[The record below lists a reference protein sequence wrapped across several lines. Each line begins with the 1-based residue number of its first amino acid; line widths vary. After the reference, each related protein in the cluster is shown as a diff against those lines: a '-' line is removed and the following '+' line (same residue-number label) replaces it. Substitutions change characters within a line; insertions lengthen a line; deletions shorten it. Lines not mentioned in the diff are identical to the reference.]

1 MSLFTIIIVFM
12 MAIVVTV
19 FISHLLPVKVP
30 LPLLQIAFGA
40 GLAAGGFQV
49 DFNPHIF
56 LLLFIPPLLFLDGW
70 RIPKDAFFNDLKPI
84 LSLAIGLVIVTII
97 GIGCFI
103 HWLIPPITI
112 AAGFALAAILSPTD
126 PVAVSAM
133 TLSSPLPSR
142 MAHILEGESL
152 LNDASGL
159 VAFNFAIAA
168 VMTGTFSPSEAVI
181 KFFLM
186 AFGGILSGLVVV
198 WVIGKCNNF
207 LVRRTR
213 EEPAIQILISLLIPF
228 TAYILAE
235 AFHASGILAAVAA
248 GIAMHYEHLSGPR
261 LPATRMQSSAVWNML
276 QTTLS
281 GMIFLMLGEQ
291 LPRMLQTL
299 PVVAQQ
305 AGASSPWY
313 LLLYAVVITVALG
326 AIRFGWIWLSIT
338 LTIFRRKHRDKIT
351 TFRPRFSLMA
361 VMALAGV
368 KGSVT
373 LAGILTLP
381 VVLADGSRFPG
392 RELLIFL
399 SMAVIL
405 LSLIVAAIG
414 LPCMTRTLGDDLPH
428 DADNNNI
435 GAALTEAAINRLTD
449 LLSQPIDDPS
459 KQALRADV
467 GNMLLETY
475 QRRLH
480 YDDGDEVINL
490 GLEMMKRSRLERF
503 MQREAI
509 IAQRSELFRMRKA
522 RNISDT
528 IFHQLLREI
537 DLKEESLREHVN
549 T

>member
-1 MSLFTIIIVFM
+1 MSLITIVLVFM

-19 FISHLLPVKVP
+19 FVSHLLPVKVP
-30 LPLLQIAFGA
+30 LPLIQIAAGA
-40 GLAAGGFQV
+40 ALAAGGFQV
-49 DFNPHIF
+49 DFDPHIF

-70 RIPKDAFFNDLKPI
+70 RIPKDAFFRDMKPI
-84 LSLAIGLVIVTII
+84 LSLAIGLVMVTIL
-97 GIGCFI
+97 GIGLFI
-103 HWLIPPITI
+103 HWLIPAITV

-133 TLSSPLPSR
+133 TASSPLPSR

-168 VMTGTFSPSEAVI
+168 VLTGSFSPGDAVV

-198 WVIGKCNNF
+198 WVTGKCNNF

-228 TAYILAE
+228 AAYLLAE
-235 AFHASGILAAVAA
+235 AFHVSGILAAVAA
-248 GIAMHYEHLSGPR
+248 GIAMHYEQLSGPR
-261 LPATRMQSSAVWNML
+261 LPATRMKSSAVWTML
-276 QTTLS
+276 QTTLN

-291 LPRMLQTL
+291 LPRMLKTL
-299 PVVAQQ
+299 PAVASQ
-305 AGASSPWY
+305 AGVSSPWY
-313 LLLYAVVITVALG
+313 LLLYAVAITLALG
-326 AIRFGWIWLSIT
+326 LMRFAWVWLSMT
-338 LTIFRRKHRDKIT
+338 LTIFRRKRRGKAIT
-351 TFRPRFSLMA
+351 IRPRFSTMA

-381 VVLADGSRFPG
+381 VLLADGSPFPG

-405 LSLIVAAIG
+405 MSLIVAAVG
-414 LPCMTRTLGDDLPH
+414 LPYMTQFLADDLPH
-428 DADNNNI
+428 DTGKDNI
-435 GAALTEAAINRLTD
+435 GAVMTEVAINRLNA
-449 LLSQPIDDPS
+449 LLDEPVDDPNE
-459 KQALRADV
+459 QALRVDA

-480 YDDGDEVINL
+480 YNDSDEGQDV
-490 GLEMMKRSRLERF
+490 GLELAKRARLEKY
-503 MQREAI
+503 MQREVI
-509 IAQRSELFRMRKA
+509 IAQRQELFRLRRA
-522 RNISDT
+522 HNISDT
-528 IFHQLLREI
+528 TFYEVLREI
-537 DLKEESLREHVN
+537 DLKEESLR
-549 T
+549 

>member
-1 MSLFTIIIVFM
+1 MSLIAIVLVFI

-19 FISHLLPVKVP
+19 FLSHLLPVKVP
-30 LPLLQIAFGA
+30 LPLIQIAAGA
-40 GLAAGGFQV
+40 ALAACGFQV
-49 DFNPHIF
+49 DFDPHIF

-70 RIPKDAFFNDLKPI
+70 RIPKDAFFRDMKPI
-84 LSLAIGLVIVTII
+84 LSLAIGLVLVTIL
-97 GIGCFI
+97 GIGLFI
-103 HWLIPPITI
+103 HWLIPAITV

-133 TLSSPLPSR
+133 TASSPLPSR

-168 VMTGTFSPSEAVI
+168 VLTGSFSPGDAVV

-186 AFGGILSGLVVV
+186 AAGGILSGLVVV
-198 WVIGKCNNF
+198 WITGKCNNF

-228 TAYILAE
+228 VAYLLAE
-235 AFHASGILAAVAA
+235 AFHVSGILAAVAA
-248 GIAMHYEHLSGPR
+248 GIAMHYEQLSGPR
-261 LPATRMQSSAVWNML
+261 LPATRMKSSAVWSML
-276 QTTLS
+276 QTTLN

-291 LPRMLQTL
+291 LPRMLRTL
-299 PVVAQQ
+299 PAVASQ
-305 AGASSPWY
+305 AGVSSPWY
-313 LLLYAVVITVALG
+313 LLLYAVAITLALG
-326 AIRFGWIWLSIT
+326 VMRFAWVWLSMT
-338 LTIFRRKHRDKIT
+338 LTIFRRKRRGKAIT
-351 TFRPRFSLMA
+351 IRPRFSIMS

-381 VVLADGSRFPG
+381 VMLADGSPFPG

-405 LSLIVAAIG
+405 MSLVVAAIG
-414 LPCMTRTLGDDLPH
+414 LPFMTRYLADDLPH
-428 DADNNNI
+428 DTGKEDI
-435 GAALTEAAINRLTD
+435 GAVMTEVAINRLNA
-449 LLSQPIDDPS
+449 LLDEPLDDPS
-459 KQALRADV
+459 EEALRADA

-480 YDDGDEVINL
+480 YNDNEEGQDV
-490 GLEMMKRSRLERF
+490 GLELAKRARLEKY
-503 MQREAI
+503 MQREVI
-509 IAQRSELFRMRKA
+509 VAQRQELFRLRRA
-522 RNISDT
+522 HNISDT
-528 IFHQLLREI
+528 TFYEVLREI
-537 DLKEESLREHVN
+537 DLKEESLR
-549 T
+549 

>member
-1 MSLFTIIIVFM
+1 MSLITIVLVFM

-19 FISHLLPVKVP
+19 FVSHLLPVKVP
-30 LPLLQIAFGA
+30 LPLIQIAAGA
-40 GLAAGGFQV
+40 ALAAGGFQV
-49 DFNPHIF
+49 DFDPHIF

-70 RIPKDAFFNDLKPI
+70 RIPKDAFFRDMKPI
-84 LSLAIGLVIVTII
+84 LSLAIGLVMVTIL
-97 GIGCFI
+97 GIGLFI
-103 HWLIPPITI
+103 HWLIPAITV

-133 TLSSPLPSR
+133 TASSPLPSR

-168 VMTGTFSPSEAVI
+168 VLTGSFSPGDAVV

-198 WVIGKCNNF
+198 WVTGKCNNF

-228 TAYILAE
+228 AAYLLAE
-235 AFHASGILAAVAA
+235 AFHVSGILPAVA
-248 GIAMHYEHLSGPR
+248 S
-261 LPATRMQSSAVWNML
+261 
-276 QTTLS
+276 
-281 GMIFLMLGEQ
+281 
-291 LPRMLQTL
+291 
-299 PVVAQQ
+299 Q
-305 AGASSPWY
+305 AGVSSPWY
-313 LLLYAVVITVALG
+313 LLLYAVAITLALG
-326 AIRFGWIWLSIT
+326 LMRFAWVWLSMT
-338 LTIFRRKHRDKIT
+338 LTIFRRKRRGKAIT
-351 TFRPRFSLMA
+351 IRPRFSIMA

-381 VVLADGSRFPG
+381 VLLADGSPFPG

-405 LSLIVAAIG
+405 MSLIVAAVG
-414 LPCMTRTLGDDLPH
+414 LPYMTQYLADDLPH
-428 DADNNNI
+428 DTGKDNI
-435 GAALTEAAINRLTD
+435 GAVMTEVAINRLNA
-449 LLSQPIDDPS
+449 LLDEPVDDPNE
-459 KQALRADV
+459 QALRVDA

-480 YDDGDEVINL
+480 YNDSDEEQDV
-490 GLEMMKRSRLERF
+490 GLELAKRARLEKY
-503 MQREAI
+503 MQREVI
-509 IAQRSELFRMRKA
+509 IAQRQELFRLRRA
-522 RNISDT
+522 HNISDT
-528 IFHQLLREI
+528 TFYEVLREI
-537 DLKEESLREHVN
+537 DLKEESLR
-549 T
+549 

>member
-1 MSLFTIIIVFM
+1 MSLIAIVLVFI

-19 FISHLLPVKVP
+19 FLSHLLPVKVP
-30 LPLLQIAFGA
+30 LPLIQIAAGA
-40 GLAAGGFQV
+40 ALAACGFQV
-49 DFNPHIF
+49 DFDPHIF

-70 RIPKDAFFNDLKPI
+70 RIPKDAFFRDMKPI
-84 LSLAIGLVIVTII
+84 LSLAIGLVLVTIL
-97 GIGCFI
+97 GIGLFI
-103 HWLIPPITI
+103 HWLIPAITV

-133 TLSSPLPSR
+133 TASSPLPSR

-168 VMTGTFSPSEAVI
+168 VLTGSFSPGDAVV

-186 AFGGILSGLVVV
+186 AAGGILSGLVVV
-198 WVIGKCNNF
+198 WVTGKCNNF

-228 TAYILAE
+228 VAYLLAE
-235 AFHASGILAAVAA
+235 AFHVSGILAAVAA
-248 GIAMHYEHLSGPR
+248 GIAMHYEQLSGPR
-261 LPATRMQSSAVWNML
+261 LPATRMKSSAVWSML
-276 QTTLS
+276 QTTLN

-291 LPRMLQTL
+291 LPRMLRTL
-299 PVVAQQ
+299 PAVASQ
-305 AGASSPWY
+305 AGVSSPWY
-313 LLLYAVVITVALG
+313 LLLYAVAITIALG
-326 AIRFGWIWLSIT
+326 VMRFAWVWLSMT
-338 LTIFRRKHRDKIT
+338 LTIFRRKRRGKAIT
-351 TFRPRFSLMA
+351 IRPRFSIMS

-381 VVLADGSRFPG
+381 VMLADGSPFPG

-405 LSLIVAAIG
+405 MSLVVAAIG
-414 LPCMTRTLGDDLPH
+414 LPFMTRYLADDLPH
-428 DADNNNI
+428 DTGKEDI
-435 GAALTEAAINRLTD
+435 GAVMTEVAINRLNA
-449 LLSQPIDDPS
+449 LLDEPLDDPS
-459 KQALRADV
+459 EEALRADA

-480 YDDGDEVINL
+480 YNDNEEGQDV
-490 GLEMMKRSRLERF
+490 GLELAKRARLEKY
-503 MQREAI
+503 MQREVI
-509 IAQRSELFRMRKA
+509 VAQRQELFRLRRA
-522 RNISDT
+522 HNISDT
-528 IFHQLLREI
+528 TFYEVLREI
-537 DLKEESLREHVN
+537 DLKEESLR
-549 T
+549 

>member
-1 MSLFTIIIVFM
+1 MSLIAIVLVFI

-19 FISHLLPVKVP
+19 FLSHLLPVKVP
-30 LPLLQIAFGA
+30 LPLIQIAAGA
-40 GLAAGGFQV
+40 ALAACGFQV
-49 DFNPHIF
+49 DFDPHIF

-70 RIPKDAFFNDLKPI
+70 RIPKDAFFRDMKPI
-84 LSLAIGLVIVTII
+84 LSLAIGLVLVTIL
-97 GIGCFI
+97 GIGLFI
-103 HWLIPPITI
+103 HWLIPAITV

-133 TLSSPLPSR
+133 TASSPLPSR

-168 VMTGTFSPSEAVI
+168 VLTGSFSPGDAVV

-186 AFGGILSGLVVV
+186 AAGGILSGLVVV
-198 WVIGKCNNF
+198 WVTGKCNNF

-228 TAYILAE
+228 VAYLIAE
-235 AFHASGILAAVAA
+235 AFHVSGILAAVAA
-248 GIAMHYEHLSGPR
+248 GIAMHYEQLSGPR
-261 LPATRMQSSAVWNML
+261 LPATRMKSSAVWSML
-276 QTTLS
+276 QTTLN

-291 LPRMLQTL
+291 LPRMLRTL
-299 PVVAQQ
+299 PAVASQ
-305 AGASSPWY
+305 AGVSSPWY
-313 LLLYAVVITVALG
+313 LLLYAVAITLALG
-326 AIRFGWIWLSIT
+326 VMRFAWVWLSMT
-338 LTIFRRKHRDKIT
+338 LTIFRRKRRGKAIT
-351 TFRPRFSLMA
+351 IRPRFSIMS

-381 VVLADGSRFPG
+381 VMLADGSPFPG

-405 LSLIVAAIG
+405 MSLVVAAIG
-414 LPCMTRTLGDDLPH
+414 LPFMTRYLADDLPH
-428 DADNNNI
+428 DTGKEDI
-435 GAALTEAAINRLTD
+435 GAVMTEVAINRLNA
-449 LLSQPIDDPS
+449 LLDEPLDDPS
-459 KQALRADV
+459 EEALRADA

-480 YDDGDEVINL
+480 YNDNEEGQDV
-490 GLEMMKRSRLERF
+490 GLELAKRARLEKY
-503 MQREAI
+503 MQREVI
-509 IAQRSELFRMRKA
+509 VAQRQELFRLRRA
-522 RNISDT
+522 HNISDT
-528 IFHQLLREI
+528 TFYEVLREI
-537 DLKEESLREHVN
+537 DLKEESLR
-549 T
+549 

>member
-1 MSLFTIIIVFM
+1 MSLIAIVLVFM

-30 LPLLQIAFGA
+30 LPLIQIAAGA
-40 GLAAGGFQV
+40 ALAAGGFQV
-49 DFNPHIF
+49 DFDPHIF

-70 RIPKDAFFNDLKPI
+70 RIPKDAFFRDMKPI
-84 LSLAIGLVIVTII
+84 LSLAIGLVMVTIL
-97 GIGCFI
+97 GIGLFI
-103 HWLIPPITI
+103 HWLIPAITV

-133 TLSSPLPSR
+133 TASSPLPSR

-168 VMTGTFSPSEAVI
+168 VLTGSFSPGEAVM

-198 WVIGKCNNF
+198 WVTGKCNNF

-228 TAYILAE
+228 AAYLLAE
-235 AFHASGILAAVAA
+235 AFHVSGILAAVAA
-248 GIAMHYEHLSGPR
+248 GIAMHYEQLSGPR
-261 LPATRMQSSAVWNML
+261 LPATRMKSSAVWSML
-276 QTTLS
+276 QTTLN

-291 LPRMLQTL
+291 LPRMLRTL
-299 PVVAQQ
+299 PAVASQ
-305 AGASSPWY
+305 AGVPSPWY
-313 LLLYAVVITVALG
+313 LLLYAVAITLALG
-326 AIRFGWIWLSIT
+326 LMRFAWVWLSMT
-338 LTIFRRKHRDKIT
+338 LTIFRRKRRGKAIT
-351 TFRPRFSLMA
+351 VRPRFSNLA

-381 VVLADGSRFPG
+381 AVLADGSPFPG

-405 LSLIVAAIG
+405 MSLVVAAIG
-414 LPCMTRTLGDDLPH
+414 LPFMTRYLADDLPH
-428 DADNNNI
+428 DTGKDDI
-435 GAALTEAAINRLTD
+435 GAVMTEVAINRLNA
-449 LLSQPIDDPS
+449 LLDEPVEDPTE
-459 KQALRADV
+459 QALRADA

-480 YDDGDEVINL
+480 YNDNDEGQDV
-490 GLEMMKRSRLERF
+490 GLELAKRARLEKY
-503 MQREAI
+503 MQREVI
-509 IAQRSELFRMRKA
+509 IAQRQELFRLRRA
-522 RNISDT
+522 HNISDIT
-528 IFHQLLREI
+528 FYEVLREI
-537 DLKEESLREHVN
+537 DLKEESLR
-549 T
+549 

>member
-1 MSLFTIIIVFM
+1 MSLITIVLVFM
-12 MAIVVTV
+12 IAIVVTV
-19 FISHLLPVKVP
+19 FLSHLLPVKIP
-30 LPLLQIAFGA
+30 LPLIQIAAGA
-40 GLAAGGFQV
+40 GLAAVGFQV
-49 DFNPHIF
+49 DFDPHIF

-70 RIPKDAFFNDLKPI
+70 RIPKDAFFSDLKPI
-84 LSLAIGLVIVTII
+84 LSLATGLVLVTII
-97 GIGCFI
+97 GIGWFI
-103 HWLIPPITI
+103 HWLIPAVTV

-133 TLSSPLPSR
+133 TASSPLPSR

-168 VMTGTFSPSEAVI
+168 VLTGTFSPGEAVA

-198 WVIGKCNNF
+198 WITGKCNNF
-207 LVRRTR
+207 LVKRTR

-228 TAYILAE
+228 AAYILAE
-235 AFHASGILAAVAA
+235 AFHVSGILAAVAA
-248 GIAMHYEHLSGPR
+248 GIAMHYEQLSGPR
-261 LPATRMQSSAVWNML
+261 LPATRMKSSAVWNML
-276 QTTLS
+276 QTTLN

-291 LPRMLQTL
+291 LPRMLLTL
-299 PVVAQQ
+299 PDVAQQ

-313 LLLYAVVITVALG
+313 LLLYAVVITLALG
-326 AIRFGWIWLSIT
+326 VMRFIWVWLSIT
-338 LTIFRRKHRDKIT
+338 LTVFRQKRRGKVT
-351 TFRPRFSLMA
+351 TVRPRFTVMA

-381 VVLADGSRFPG
+381 AVLDDGSPFPG

-405 LSLIVAAIG
+405 LSLIVAAVG
-414 LPCMTRTLGDDLPH
+414 LPFMTRYLGEDLPH
-428 DADNNNI
+428 DAGSGNI
-435 GAALTEAAINRLTD
+435 GAALTEAAINRLSD
-449 LLSQPIDDPS
+449 LLSQSVDDPDE
-459 KQALRADV
+459 QALRADV

-480 YDDGDEVINL
+480 YNYSDEQTDV
-490 GLEMMKRSRLERF
+490 GLELMKRTRLEKF
-503 MQREAI
+503 MLREAI
-509 IAQRSELFRMRKA
+509 ISQRNELFRMRKA

-528 IFHQLLREI
+528 TFYQVLREI
-537 DLKEESLREHVN
+537 DLKEESLH
-549 T
+549 

>member
-1 MSLFTIIIVFM
+1 MSLIAIVLVFI

-19 FISHLLPVKVP
+19 FLSHLLPVKVP
-30 LPLLQIAFGA
+30 LPLIQIAAGA
-40 GLAAGGFQV
+40 ALAACGFQV
-49 DFNPHIF
+49 DFDPHIF

-70 RIPKDAFFNDLKPI
+70 RIPKDAFFRDMKPI
-84 LSLAIGLVIVTII
+84 LSLAIGLVLVTIL
-97 GIGCFI
+97 GIGLFI
-103 HWLIPPITI
+103 HWLIPAITV

-133 TLSSPLPSR
+133 TASSPLPSR

-168 VMTGTFSPSEAVI
+168 VLTGSFSPGDAVV

-186 AFGGILSGLVVV
+186 AAGGILSGLVVV
-198 WVIGKCNNF
+198 WVTGKCNNF

-228 TAYILAE
+228 VAYLLAE
-235 AFHASGILAAVAA
+235 AFHVSGILAAVAA
-248 GIAMHYEHLSGPR
+248 GIAMHYEQLSGPR
-261 LPATRMQSSAVWNML
+261 LPATRMKSSAVWSML
-276 QTTLS
+276 QTTLN

-291 LPRMLQTL
+291 LPRMLRTL
-299 PVVAQQ
+299 PAVASQ
-305 AGASSPWY
+305 AGVSSSWY
-313 LLLYAVVITVALG
+313 LLLYAVAITLALG
-326 AIRFGWIWLSIT
+326 VMRFAWVWLSMT
-338 LTIFRRKHRDKIT
+338 LTIFRRKRRGKAIT
-351 TFRPRFSLMA
+351 IRPRFSIMS

-381 VVLADGSRFPG
+381 VMLADGSPFPG

-405 LSLIVAAIG
+405 MSLVVAAIG
-414 LPCMTRTLGDDLPH
+414 LPFMTRYLADDLPH
-428 DADNNNI
+428 DTGKEDI
-435 GAALTEAAINRLTD
+435 GAVMTEVAINRLNA
-449 LLSQPIDDPS
+449 LLDEPLDDPS
-459 KQALRADV
+459 EEALRADA

-480 YDDGDEVINL
+480 YNDNEEGQDV
-490 GLEMMKRSRLERF
+490 GLELAKRARLEKY
-503 MQREAI
+503 MQREVI
-509 IAQRSELFRMRKA
+509 VAQRQELFRLRRA
-522 RNISDT
+522 HNISDT
-528 IFHQLLREI
+528 TFYEVLREI
-537 DLKEESLREHVN
+537 DLKEESLR
-549 T
+549 